1 MSNQW
6 TISCKNDFCQ
16 EPVIGSC
23 FCSVWGTDQ
32 TAHKNVSLNF
42 RNSRLDRTHAML
54 PAWALRD
61 HPPRLL
67 SFSIIAIFIGIPSG
81 SLCGGESRT
90 AVLQKLFNIRFSY
103 KHCFRLPSY
112 SARWLPKPWQGLLV
126 FNVVQWAPT
135 WEKFASRHHLILKF
149 PFHYYCVHLLLFLTL
164 IALILN
170 RFPDENAET
179 IKIR

>member
-1 MSNQW
+1 MNNQLQKWLLSGASN
-6 TISCKNDFCQ
+6 
-16 EPVIGSC
+16 
-23 FCSVWGTDQ
+23 
-32 TAHKNVSLNF
+32 
-42 RNSRLDRTHAML
+42 
-54 PAWALRD
+54 
-61 HPPRLL
+61 RLL
-67 SFSIIAIFIGIPSG
+67 LLFCMKGPIKQRTKTSAWTLKIAGCTGLTQCSPPEHCVIILRACYLFRSIAIFIGIPSG

-90 AVLQKLFNIRFSY
+90 AVLQKLLNIRFSY

-126 FNVVQWAPT
+126 FNVLQWAPT
-135 WEKFASRHHLILKF
+135 WEKFASRRHLIFKF